1 MEENRWI
8 FIRRKES
15 AVFTI
20 SNYVKAKTL
29 EEAYELN
36 QARSSRVMGGMMWMR
51 LGNAR
56 IKTLIDLSDLGL
68 DKIEETDNVIR
79 IGAMCTLRQ
88 IEPVRGT
95 EKPVRDGVAESVRH
109 IVGVPVPESGYRG
122 RKYIW
127 KVRLLGCAHG
137 VSRHGH
143 ICGALQRGNSP
154 AVRLC
159 KSEAGPRI
167 FFFL

>member
-1 MEENRWI
+1 M
-8 FIRRKES
+8 
-15 AVFTI
+15 FTI

-88 IEPVRGT
+88 IEQCEALKNLFG
-95 EKPVRDGVAESVRH
+95 DGVAESVRH
-109 IVGVPVPESGYRG
+109 IVGVQFRN
-122 RKYIW
+122 YIW

-159 KSEAGPRI
+159 KSEAGQGSSSFCDRQKGKKAVPI
-167 FFFL
+167 

>member
-68 DKIEETDNVIR
+68 DKI
-79 IGAMCTLRQ
+79 
-88 IEPVRGT
+88 
-95 EKPVRDGVAESVRH
+95 
-109 IVGVPVPESGYRG
+109 
-122 RKYIW
+122 
-127 KVRLLGCAHG
+127 
-137 VSRHGH
+137 
-143 ICGALQRGNSP
+143 
-154 AVRLC
+154 
-159 KSEAGPRI
+159 
-167 FFFL
+167 